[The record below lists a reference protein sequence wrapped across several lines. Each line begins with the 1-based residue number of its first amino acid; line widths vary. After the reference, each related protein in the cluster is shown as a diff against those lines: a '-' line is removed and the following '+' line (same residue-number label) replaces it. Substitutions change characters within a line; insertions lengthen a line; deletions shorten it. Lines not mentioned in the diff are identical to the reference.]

1 MRKPATV
8 ECLYLDF
15 DGFFASVEQQARPAL
30 RGRPVGVVP
39 FDGTNRTCVI
49 AASKEAKACGVTNVM
64 NVDDARRLCP
74 EIALIPQSPDLYRR
88 AHNTLLAEI
97 ATVVPIDAVK
107 SIDELS
113 CRLDG
118 EQALR
123 PRAVAKAVK
132 DRIARHVGASITCSI
147 GFAPNRHLAKIAS
160 KMDKPDGVT
169 VWPPDMLPGVLYA
182 LGLEDIPGIGGRMMR
197 RLAAAGITTTRQL
210 CEAQPKHLRK
220 LWNNVIGE
228 RLWYA
233 LHGYAL
239 ASEPTRRGMF
249 GHGRV
254 LSPEERAL
262 LQARNMAR
270 LLLVK
275 AARRLRREGYL
286 ASRLLVYLELHGG
299 EWVRRRSLPAVRD
312 DHAVLS
318 AFEIIWSQTRHLPR
332 GITVFRV
339 GVQLY
344 ELTPGHERQSDLL
357 LDDDAER
364 RRWEAIT
371 QATDT
376 LNTKYG
382 GTLVHIGDWAPPE
395 GGNAGGKIAYT
406 RIPSAEDFW

>member
-39 FDGTNRTCVI
+39 FAETNRTCVI

-64 NVDDARRLCP
+64 NVADAQRLCP
-74 EIALIPQSPDLYRR
+74 DIALIPQSPDLYRR

-97 ATVVPIDAVK
+97 ATVVPIDAIK
-107 SIDELS
+107 SIDELA

-123 PRAVAKAVK
+123 PDAVAQAVK
-132 DRIARHVGASITCSI
+132 SRIARYVGTSITCSI
-147 GFAPNRHLAKIAS
+147 GFAPNRHLAKIAC

-169 VWPPDMLPGVLYA
+169 IWPPETLPHVLFT
-182 LGLEDIPGIGGRMMR
+182 LKLDDIPGIGERMTG
-197 RLAAAGITTTRQL
+197 RLAAAGISTTRQL
-210 CEAQPKHLRK
+210 CEAQPKRLRK
-220 LWNNVIGE
+220 IWNNVIGE

-239 ASEPTRRGMF
+239 AAEPTRRGMF

-254 LSPEERAL
+254 LSPEERTL
-262 LQARNMAR
+262 PKARDMAR

-286 ASRLLVYLELHGG
+286 VSRLLVYLELRGG
-299 EWVRRRSLPAVRD
+299 DWIRRRSLPAVRD
-312 DHAVLS
+312 DQAVLS
-318 AFEIIWSQTRHLPR
+318 AFEIVWSQTRHLPPASV
-332 GITVFRV
+332 VFRV

-344 ELTPGHERQSDLL
+344 ELTPASERQTDMLMN
-357 LDDDAER
+357 DDAER
-364 RRWEAIT
+364 QRWEAIT

-376 LNTKYG
+376 LNSKYG

-395 GGNAGGKIAYT
+395 GGNAGGKISYT
-406 RIPSAEDFW
+406 RIPTAEDFW